1 MIIII
6 DYGVG
11 NLRSISSKLD
21 MIGIKNKVSSN
32 ENDIKES
39 DRLILP
45 GVGHFK
51 KAIKNL
57 KNSGLI
63 PILENEVLVKKKPI
77 LGICLGMQLF
87 FQSSEESKINGLGW
101 INGKIKKFNFRNK
114 DKLYR
119 VPHMGWNSIQTT
131 NYCPLINNIDKDAK
145 FYFAHSYYLLSKD
158 KLDIVAT
165 TSYEIKF
172 TSIINKKN
180 IFGTQFHPEKSH
192 KSGLTLLSNF
202 NQI

>member
-1 MIIII
+1 VIIII

-39 DRLILP
+39 DKLILP

-51 KAIKNL
+51 RAIKNL

-114 DKLYR
+114 DKSFR
-119 VPHMGWNSIQTT
+119 VPHMGWNTIQTT
-131 NYCPLINNIDKDAK
+131 NHSPLINNIDKDAK

-158 KLDIVAT
+158 NLDIVAT

>member
-21 MIGIKNKVSSN
+21 MIGIKYKVSSN
-32 ENDIKES
+32 ENDIEES

-45 GVGHFK
+45 GVGHFE

-63 PILENEVLVKKKPI
+63 PILENQVLVKKKPI

-101 INGKIKKFNFRNK
+101 ISGKIKKFDFRNK

-131 NYCPLINNIDKDAK
+131 NHCPLINNIDKDSK
-145 FYFAHSYYLLSKD
+145 FYFSHSYYLLSKD

-165 TSYEIKF
+165 TSYEITF

-202 NQI
+202 NQL

>member
-32 ENDIKES
+32 ENDIDDS
-39 DRLILP
+39 ARLILP
-45 GVGHFK
+45 GVGHFE

-63 PILENEVLVKKKPI
+63 PILENQILVKKKPI

-87 FQSSEESKINGLGW
+87 FQSSEESKVKGLGW
-101 INGKIKKFNFRNK
+101 INGKIKKNLILKIEINFIGSLIW
-114 DKLYR
+114 DGIQFKL
-119 VPHMGWNSIQTT
+119 
-131 NYCPLINNIDKDAK
+131 
-145 FYFAHSYYLLSKD
+145 
-158 KLDIVAT
+158 
-165 TSYEIKF
+165 
-172 TSIINKKN
+172 
-180 IFGTQFHPEKSH
+180 
-192 KSGLTLLSNF
+192 
-202 NQI
+202 